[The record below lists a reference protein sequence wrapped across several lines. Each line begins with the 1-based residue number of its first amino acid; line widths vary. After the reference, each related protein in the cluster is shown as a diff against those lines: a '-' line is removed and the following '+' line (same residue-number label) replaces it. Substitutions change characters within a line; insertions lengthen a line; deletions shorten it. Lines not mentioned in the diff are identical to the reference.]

1 MKRKFSFKARPRFKP
16 KIKRKPILKIKHQ
29 PKAKWKF
36 PVRRKAKPV
45 SKQTARAR
53 PIVKK
58 AKEVKP
64 PRTEQK
70 KEVEAKVKPVLEGWY
85 PKDVEKTKELYDR
98 FKLRAVGP
106 WSQSYLDN
114 TEYAKTLAERH
125 WEHVKKTLAKYMS
138 KPPKNKREAEKMI
151 KEALLSPEQ
160 RFLIMYEAS
169 LTRPLS
175 PREFQEYLELF
186 KQVAP
191 KAYEGLYGSKTPAQ
205 VTAEIAKQERIAL
218 KGLKATPSYS
228 K

>member
-1 MKRKFSFKARPRFKP
+1 
-16 KIKRKPILKIKHQ
+16 
-29 PKAKWKF
+29 
-36 PVRRKAKPV
+36 V
-45 SKQTARAR
+45 
-53 PIVKK
+53 
-58 AKEVKP
+58 
-64 PRTEQK
+64 
-70 KEVEAKVKPVLEGWY
+70 KVKPVLEGWY

-125 WEHVKKTLAKYMS
+125 WEHVKKTLVKYMS

-175 PREFQEYLELF
+175 PSEFKEYLELF

-205 VTAEIAKQERIAL
+205 VAAEVAKQERIAL
-218 KGLKATPSYS
+218 KSLKITPS
-228 K
+228 